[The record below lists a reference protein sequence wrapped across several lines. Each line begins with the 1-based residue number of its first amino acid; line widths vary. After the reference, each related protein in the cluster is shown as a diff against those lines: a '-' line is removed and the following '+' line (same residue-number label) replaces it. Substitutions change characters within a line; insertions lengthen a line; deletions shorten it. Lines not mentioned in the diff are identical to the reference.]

1 MDVTGRLKVF
11 VAERYFGDP
20 SRAVSD
26 SEPLIS
32 SGVIDS
38 FGIVDLSLFVE
49 EAFGA
54 RIDASDLGRGRA
66 DTAAEIVALIESR
79 RG

>member
-1 MDVTGRLKVF
+1 VDVAGRLKAF
-11 VAERYFGDP
+11 VAERYFDDRT
-20 SRAVSD
+20 RAIED
-26 SEPLIS
+26 SQPLIS

-66 DTAAEIVALIESR
+66 DTLSDIAALVESR